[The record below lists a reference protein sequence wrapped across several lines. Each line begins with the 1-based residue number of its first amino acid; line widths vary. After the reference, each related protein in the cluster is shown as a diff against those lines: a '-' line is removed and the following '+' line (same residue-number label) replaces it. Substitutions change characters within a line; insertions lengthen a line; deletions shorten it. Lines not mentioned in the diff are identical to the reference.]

1 MENAPFLQ
9 DGVAEGDVVRYRTDS
24 DGLYWAVELV
34 SSSGSCTNSTSV
46 PRHTAQPQSPAARQ
60 RRVAQWS
67 PNSAP
72 IAHWLRVGW
81 IVLRRVGVRRPRLHN
96 LRVVGTASA
105 PRVDEELRMFC
116 RVGYDG
122 CGGHFGPP
130 FRRDGGDG
138 RQHRGDGDRGE
149 QGQACRA

>member
-1 MENAPFLQ
+1 MRRARPRAGPLWATKLGDDTAAVENAPFLQ

-81 IVLRRVGVRRPRLHN
+81 IVLSALWQWESLFDEQGL
-96 LRVVGTASA
+96 LRVLG
-105 PRVDEELRMFC
+105 MI
-116 RVGYDG
+116 
-122 CGGHFGPP
+122 
-130 FRRDGGDG
+130 
-138 RQHRGDGDRGE
+138 
-149 QGQACRA
+149 